1 MYASFYQLKHCP
13 FVAGPDANLCVSTPA
28 YMDALTRLE
37 RCVRQARGIGIV
49 TGVAGIGKT
58 HLLQRLGL
66 QLREEFGVIHVP
78 NASFPSPRGLLQCLL
93 AEFGESYERMSET
106 ELRLRLTAAAH
117 DARATTN
124 GMVLLLDEAH
134 RFNDRLLEEVR
145 LISNFVFKG
154 EPLFRIVL
162 AGQISLEDRLS
173 ESNQTGLNER
183 IGEWVNL
190 PRLTAEESRHFLEAR
205 IEFAGGKL
213 ETLIE
218 PAAVDVIVKAC
229 GGIPRCL
236 NQLGDHALLL
246 GHVAERRS
254 VSESLVREALDDL
267 KRLPLQWLDP
277 LPTRSTI
284 TETPSFPPTPSAAS
298 LPAESDDDIIEI
310 GSLDD
315 FSSES
320 CANTPAESD
329 DAQQLH
335 PSDEPWENVLE
346 PHLQARDD
354 RFSPAEP
361 PEVVNPPAKVP
372 PLEYVS
378 DRFARLDAEEA
389 EKRWLDSWRDAQEKA
404 KGPPPIPTSMPEAAA
419 PNSPTPAAAPSVP
432 RKAEPPLLSP
442 QPEAP
447 PHESSSFEA
456 SSGPAAQSAEESMN
470 DAWKSR
476 PKSATLFRD
485 LRWRQ
490 GLP

>member
-1 MYASFYQLKHCP
+1 
-13 FVAGPDANLCVSTPA
+13 
-28 YMDALTRLE
+28 MDALTRLE
-37 RCVRQARGIGIV
+37 RCIRQARGIGIV

-58 HLLQRLGL
+58 HLLQSLDL
-66 QLREEFGVIHVP
+66 QLRSDYGVIHVP

-117 DARATTN
+117 DARSSTA

-162 AGQISLEDRLS
+162 AGQASLEDRLS
-173 ESNQTGLNER
+173 EANQTGLNER

-190 PRLTAEESRHFLEAR
+190 PRLTADESRHFLKLR
-205 IEFAGGKL
+205 VEFAGGTL
-213 ETLIE
+213 ETLFE
-218 PAAVDVIVKAC
+218 SEAVDVIVQAC

-236 NQLGDHALLL
+236 NQLGDHSLLL

-277 LPTRSTI
+277 LPARSQVTDNS
-284 TETPSFPPTPSAAS
+284 TFTQLHSGFFPPTD
-298 LPAESDDDIIEI
+298 SDDDIIEI
-310 GSLDD
+310 GSLEDL
-315 FSSES
+315 STEGCGSG
-320 CANTPAESD
+320 PAETADTWEAPDSED
-329 DAQQLH
+329 
-335 PSDEPWENVLE
+335 PDENP
-346 PHLQARDD
+346 
-354 RFSPAEP
+354 FEP
-361 PEVVNPPAKVP
+361 PPRAREDRPERLHSADPPNVVNQPEEAPS
-372 PLEYVS
+372 LEYVA

-389 EKRWLDSWRDAQEKA
+389 ERRWLDSWRDPQEKA
-404 KGPPPIPTSMPEAAA
+404 HGALSEPAPIQDGAPPAGTDSPETSSATNHTNSEPSPAIP
-419 PNSPTPAAAPSVP
+419 
-432 RKAEPPLLSP
+432 AEPTRPSDHE
-442 QPEAP
+442 EAM
-447 PHESSSFEA
+447 
-456 SSGPAAQSAEESMN
+456 G

-490 GLP
+490 GLY

>member
-13 FVAGPDANLCVSTPA
+13 FVAGPDASLCVPTPA

-37 RCVRQARGIGIV
+37 RCIRQARGIGIV

-58 HLLQRLGL
+58 HLLQSLDLRL
-66 QLREEFGVIHVP
+66 RDDFGVIHVP

-117 DARATTN
+117 DARSSTG

-162 AGQISLEDRLS
+162 AGQVSLEDRLS
-173 ESNQTGLNER
+173 EANQTGVNER

-190 PRLTAEESRHFLEAR
+190 PRLTADEARHYLELR
-205 IEFAGGKL
+205 IEFADGML
-213 ETLIE
+213 ETLFE
-218 PAAVDVIVKAC
+218 PDAVDVIVQAC

-277 LPTRSTI
+277 LPARSQVADKSTF
-284 TETPSFPPTPSAAS
+284 TQFHPEPFPSAD
-298 LPAESDDDIIEI
+298 SDDDIIEI
-310 GSLDD
+310 GSLEDLSAEGCSNAPAKPAD
-315 FSSES
+315 AWETLDSEDPGE
-320 CANTPAESD
+320 NPFEPPPRVRED
-329 DAQQLH
+329 RPERLH
-335 PSDEPWENVLE
+335 S
-346 PHLQARDD
+346 
-354 RFSPAEP
+354 AEP
-361 PEVVNPPAKVP
+361 PNVVNQPEEAP

-389 EKRWLDSWRDAQEKA
+389 ERRWLDSWRDPQEKA
-404 KGPPPIPTSMPEAAA
+404 QGTFTEPASIQDVAPPVGTDSPE
-419 PNSPTPAAAPSVP
+419 TPSVADHTDSVP
-432 RKAEPPLLSP
+432 SPAIPAEPNRPS
-442 QPEAP
+442 E
-447 PHESSSFEA
+447 HEEPT
-456 SSGPAAQSAEESMN
+456 G
-470 DAWKSR
+470 DVWKSR

-490 GLP
+490 GLY